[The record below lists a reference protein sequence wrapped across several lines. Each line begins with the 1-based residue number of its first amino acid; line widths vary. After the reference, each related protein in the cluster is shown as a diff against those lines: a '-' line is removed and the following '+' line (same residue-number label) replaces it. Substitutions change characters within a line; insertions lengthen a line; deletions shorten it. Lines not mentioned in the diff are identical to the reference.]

1 MGRLCI
7 MKERGLST
15 KLLVII
21 SLGSLAFSCS
31 AWAQK
36 AYGPGANDREIRF
49 GQTMSYS
56 GPNSAFS
63 VLGKVADGYFRKV
76 NDEGGI
82 NGRKL
87 NFISYD
93 DAYNPAKTVEQ
104 TRRLVESDDVLFT
117 FGSLGTSLQLAVQK
131 YLNAKKVPQL
141 FVLGPSSRWED
152 YEHFPWTIGITPSY
166 RREGRV
172 YAHYVL
178 REKPG
183 GKIAVLYQN
192 DEFGR
197 DLLAGVKEGLGQR
210 VDMIVAEESF
220 EIAEPT
226 IDTHI
231 AKLKASGANVL
242 LDITPPKF
250 AAQAIRKLPEIGWAP
265 LHIMSRAG
273 SSIGTVLRVGG
284 LHNAQGLISI
294 AWNKDASDPR
304 WADDPEVKEYLT
316 FLSRY
321 VPSVNPDDGFAPDT
335 YNWSQLLVRVLQ
347 QCGDDLSSENVMR
360 QATDIK
366 NFIPT
371 MLLPGLSINTGPKDY
386 APIKRVQLTKF
397 DGERWVP
404 LGDPVE
410 GN

>member
-1 MGRLCI
+1 
-7 MKERGLST
+7 MKEHRLST
-15 KLLVII
+15 RLLAIVG
-21 SLGSLAFSCS
+21 LAGTLAFSCS
-31 AWAQK
+31 ALAQK
-36 AYGPGANDREIRF
+36 AYGTGASDSEIRF

-76 NDEGGI
+76 NDEGGV

-87 NFISYD
+87 HFISYD

-104 TRRLVESDDVLFT
+104 TRRLVESDGVLFT
-117 FGSLGTSLQLAVQK
+117 FGSLGTSLQLAVQR
-131 YLNAKKVPQL
+131 YLNTKKVPQL

-166 RREGRV
+166 RREGSV

-178 REKPG
+178 REKPD

-197 DLLAGVKEGLGQR
+197 DLLAGVKEGLGKR
-210 VDMIVAEESF
+210 ADMIVAEESF

-231 AKLKASGANVL
+231 AKLKASGANIFV
-242 LDITPPKF
+242 DITPPKF

-273 SSIGTVLRVGG
+273 SSIGAVLRVGG

-304 WADDPEVKEYLT
+304 WANDPEVKEYLA
-316 FLSRY
+316 FLGRY

-335 YNWSQLLVRVLQ
+335 YNWPQLLVRVLQ
-347 QCGDDLSSENVMR
+347 QCGDDLSRENVMR
-360 QATDIK
+360 QATNIR

-386 APIKRVQLTKF
+386 APIKQVQLTKF
-397 DGERWVP
+397 EGERWMP

>member
-1 MGRLCI
+1 
-7 MKERGLST
+7 MKEHRLST
-15 KLLVII
+15 RLLAIVA
-21 SLGSLAFSCS
+21 LAGTLAFSCN

-36 AYGPGANDREIRF
+36 AYGTGAGDSEIRF

-87 NFISYD
+87 HFISYD

-104 TRRLVESDDVLFT
+104 TRRLVESDDILFT
-117 FGSLGTSLQLAVQK
+117 FGSLGTSLQLAVRK
-131 YLNAKKVPQL
+131 YLNTKKVPQL

-166 RREGRV
+166 RREGSV

-178 REKPG
+178 REKPD

-210 VDMIVAEESF
+210 ADMIVAEESF

-231 AKLKASGANVL
+231 AKLKASGANIFV
-242 LDITPPKF
+242 DITPPKF

-273 SSIGTVLRVGG
+273 SSIGAVLRVGG
-284 LHNAQGLISI
+284 LHNARGLISI
-294 AWNKDASDPR
+294 AWNKDASDP
-304 WADDPEVKEYLT
+304 
-316 FLSRY
+316 
-321 VPSVNPDDGFAPDT
+321 
-335 YNWSQLLVRVLQ
+335 
-347 QCGDDLSSENVMR
+347 
-360 QATDIK
+360 
-366 NFIPT
+366 
-371 MLLPGLSINTGPKDY
+371 
-386 APIKRVQLTKF
+386 
-397 DGERWVP
+397 P
-404 LGDPVE
+404 LGKRS
-410 GN
+410 